1 MLLKDT
7 DVVIMRK
14 RNSIFSIYLFFFF
27 FLVNAS
33 GDVTITQLGWSQ
45 TAESACILSVIQVGL
60 VMAFLLTP
68 FFLLIKKTE
77 TIKDEMSD
85 FLESE
90 LLIHVCH

>member
-14 RNSIFSIYLFFFF
+14 RNSIFSIYLFFF
-27 FLVNAS
+27 LVNAS
-33 GDVTITQLGWSQ
+33 DDVTITQLGWSQ